1 MTRKLGIALAASVVL
16 LAGCGGAAE
25 RPSVDEISSVLQEG
39 GDIGGQEVSFPEEQA
54 DCVAEIFHSSDISD
68 EGLAAMV
75 EKDEDY
81 QASEEDEAALT
92 DMMGNEDIAACVST
106 E

>member
-16 LAGCGGAAE
+16 LAGCGGDAE

-39 GDIGGQEVSFPEEQA
+39 GDFGGQEVSFPEEQA
-54 DCVAEIFHSSDISD
+54 DCVAKIFHESDISD
-68 EGLAAMV
+68 EGLNAMI

-81 QASEEDEAALT
+81 EASEEDEAALT
-92 DMMGNEDIAACVST
+92 ALMTNEDMVSCATT